1 MEATAPVLRS
11 APGFRFRTY
20 PALPVD
26 AVFLVGLV
34 MPAIVVNVQVEA
46 GCAQRRMPEIVAH
59 EPQIHLLVSYVRTG
73 CMQQPVG
80 RSLLEQVGA

>member
-1 MEATAPVLRS
+1 M
-11 APGFRFRTY
+11 FF
-20 PALPVD
+20 
-26 AVFLVGLV
+26 VGV
-34 MPAIVVNVQVEA
+34 PMAAIVVDVQVKA
-46 GCAQRRMPEIVAH
+46 GCAQRRVPEVVAH